1 MNRYGRGS
9 SCGFTLE
16 LGAPADHPVALLI
29 PLAPSDEHTKLGF
42 CSGGAAMRPPAQVY
56 QYDQQKREKPL
67 RSCFQVFCSV
77 FFYIRTLTIVR
88 DTHSG
93 SSFFFLFVCP
103 VLHWNLRKTIRNFK
117 WFKNKKSAKNVPYL
131 MLKKKSQALYMW
143 DMRNFCRNAFISWN
157 SVHTLTCRVLGGE
170 PIGIVIIIHFIII
183 MIIIIILNKLF
194 Y

>member
-131 MLKKKSQALYMW
+131 MLKKKKKKSSVIYVRYEEFLQKRFYIVKFCTYT
-143 DMRNFCRNAFISWN
+143 DMQSAGWRTNRNCYNHS
-157 SVHTLTCRVLGGE
+157 
-170 PIGIVIIIHFIII
+170 
-183 MIIIIILNKLF
+183 F
-194 Y
+194 YYYYDYYYNIK